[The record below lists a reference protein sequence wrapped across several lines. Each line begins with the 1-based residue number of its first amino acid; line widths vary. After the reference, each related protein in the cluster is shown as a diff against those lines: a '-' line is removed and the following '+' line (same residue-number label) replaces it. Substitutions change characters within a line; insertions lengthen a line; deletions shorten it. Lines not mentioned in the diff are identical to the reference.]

1 MEKKNIEIIYISSND
16 KIFKNY
22 IKFRENYILKDMLED
37 LVNTSIFSKNFFSNK
52 FFGVFGKRVDLDY
65 IIKKDDRIEI
75 LDNLLMSPNDRR
87 KHNFKKN

>member
-52 FFGVFGKRVDLDY
+52 FFCVFGKRVDLDY